1 MWSSCSK
8 LRWSPTAAVPCTDIT
23 ATRTHLV
30 LLAAALTG
38 AALAGIARSQ
48 DLGRN
53 AGNTPFYSRSF
64 EPMPSAA
71 ALATLGRQ
79 LFADPALSASGKI
92 ACATCHD
99 PKHDFGPANTQAVQQ
114 GGADGR
120 SFGVRAVPSLKY
132 TQNTPPFTEHFVDDD
147 GDDSVDQGPAGG
159 RTWDGRSQSFHD
171 QARLPLFS
179 SFEMANQD
187 SDAVLAKVQAG
198 HDAQFRAVFGDKVFD
213 DQALAF
219 KGVLMALE
227 AYQQSPAE
235 FYPYSSKYDAYL
247 KNEAALSAQELRGLT
262 AFNDPEK
269 GNCARCHPSAK
280 IKGALPQFTDFGFAA
295 IGAPRNRAIPANA
308 DRRYYDLGLC
318 GPLRTDLQDRPEYC
332 GLFRTP
338 SLRNVA
344 RRPVFL
350 HNGVFHSLSEV
361 VRFYAERDT
370 KPQKWY
376 PRAADGR
383 ILKFD
388 DLPAAY
394 VANLDTQA
402 PFDRQPGDS
411 PRLSEQDIQDIVA
424 FLQTLSDGYSVPSNA
439 SRH

>member
-1 MWSSCSK
+1 M
-8 LRWSPTAAVPCTDIT
+8 
-23 ATRTHLV
+23 
-30 LLAAALTG
+30 
-38 AALAGIARSQ
+38 GIARSE
-48 DLGRN
+48 DSGRN
-53 AGNTPFYSRSF
+53 LGNEPFYARSF
-64 EPMPSAA
+64 EPMPTASALSA
-71 ALATLGRQ
+71 LGRQ
-79 LFADPALSASGKI
+79 LFSDRALSASGKI

-99 PKHDFGPANTQAVQQ
+99 PEHDFGPANLQAVQR

-159 RTWDGRSQSFHD
+159 RMWDGRSQSYHD

-179 SFEMANQD
+179 SFEMANKD
-187 SDAVLAKVQAG
+187 EDAVLVKVRAG
-198 HDAQFRAVFGDKVFD
+198 HDAQFRAVFGDKIFGD
-213 DQALAF
+213 KALAF

-247 KNEAALSAQELRGLT
+247 RHEVSLSAQELRGLA

-280 IKGALPQFTDFGFAA
+280 IKGAFPQFTDFGFAA
-295 IGAPRNRAIPANA
+295 IGAPRNASIPANT
-308 DRRYYDLGLC
+308 DRRYHDLGLC
-318 GPLRTDLQDRPEYC
+318 GPLRTDLADRHEYC

-361 VRFYAERDT
+361 VRFYAERDA
-370 KPQKWY
+370 KPQQWY

-394 VANLDTQA
+394 LANLDTQA
-402 PFDRQPGDS
+402 PFDRHAGDT
-411 PRLSEQDIQDIVA
+411 PALSGQDIEDIVA
-424 FLQTLSDGYSVPSNA
+424 FLRTLSDGYQ
-439 SRH
+439 

>member
-1 MWSSCSK
+1 MG
-8 LRWSPTAAVPCTDIT
+8 
-23 ATRTHLV
+23 TRAQL
-30 LLAAALTG
+30 LFLAAALAG
-38 AALAGIARSQ
+38 APSMGVARPEDS
-48 DLGRN
+48 GRN
-53 AGNTPFYSRSF
+53 LGNGAFYSRSF
-64 EPMPSAA
+64 EPMPT
-71 ALATLGRQ
+71 ALALAALGRQ
-79 LFADPALSASGKI
+79 LFSDPALSASGKI

-99 PKHDFGPANTQAVQQ
+99 PEHDFGPANLQAVQR
-114 GGADGR
+114 GGADGS
-120 SFGVRAVPSLKY
+120 SFGVRAVTSLKY

-159 RTWDGRSQSFHD
+159 RMWDGRSQSFHD

-179 SFEMANQD
+179 SFEMANKD
-187 SDAVLAKVQAG
+187 EDAVLATVQAG
-198 HDAQFRAVFGDKVFD
+198 HDAQFREVFGEKIFD
-213 DQALAF
+213 DKALAF

-247 KNEAALSAQELRGLT
+247 RLEVSLSAQELRGLA

-280 IKGALPQFTDFGFAA
+280 IKGAFPQFTDFGFAA
-295 IGAPRNRAIPANA
+295 IGAPRNMSIPANA

-318 GPLRTDLQDRPEYC
+318 GPLRKDLKDRHEYC

-350 HNGVFHSLSEV
+350 HNGVFHSLGEV

-370 KPQKWY
+370 KPQQWY

-394 VANLDTQA
+394 LANLDIQA
-402 PFDRQPGDS
+402 PFDRHTGDA
-411 PRLSEQDIQDIVA
+411 PALSEQNIEDIVA
-424 FLQTLSDGYSVPSNA
+424 FLQALSDGY
-439 SRH
+439 R

>member
-1 MWSSCSK
+1 V
-8 LRWSPTAAVPCTDIT
+8 VPSTDVT
-23 ATRTHLV
+23 ATRTQFV
-30 LLAAALTG
+30 LLAAAIG
-38 AALAGIARSQ
+38 VIAVGFARSADGGYQ
-48 DLGRN
+48 PRN
-53 AGNTPFYSRSF
+53 KPFYSESF
-64 EPMPSAA
+64 DPMPSAA
-71 ALATLGRQ
+71 ALAALGRQ
-79 LFADPALSASGKI
+79 LFTDPALSSSGKI

-99 PKHDFGPANTQAVQQ
+99 PKHDFGPPNNQPVQR

-179 SFEMANQD
+179 SFEMANSD
-187 SDAVLAKVQAG
+187 PDAVVVKVQTG
-198 HDAQFRAVFGDKVFD
+198 HAAQFHAVFGDKVFD
-213 DQALAF
+213 DKALAF

-247 KNEAALSAQELRGLT
+247 KKEAALSAQELRGLA
-262 AFNDPEK
+262 AFNDPER

-280 IKGALPQFTDFGFAA
+280 IKGAFPQFTDFGFAA
-295 IGAPRNRAIPANA
+295 IGAPRNSRIPANA
-308 DRRYYDLGLC
+308 DRGYYDLGLC
-318 GPLRTDLQDRPEYC
+318 GPLRADLRDHPEYC

-350 HNGVFHSLSEV
+350 HNGVFHSLSDV

-370 KPQKWY
+370 KPENWY
-376 PRAADGR
+376 PHAADGR

-388 DLPAAY
+388 DMPTRY

-402 PFDRQPGDS
+402 PFDRQAGSAAALND
-411 PRLSEQDIQDIVA
+411 QDIEDIVA
-424 FLQTLSDGYSVPSNA
+424 FLQTLTDGY
-439 SRH
+439 R